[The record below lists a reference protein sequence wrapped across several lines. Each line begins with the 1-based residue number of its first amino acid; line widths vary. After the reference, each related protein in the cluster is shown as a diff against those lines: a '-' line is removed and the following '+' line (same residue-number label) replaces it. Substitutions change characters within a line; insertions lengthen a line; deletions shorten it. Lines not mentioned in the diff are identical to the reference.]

1 MAGGDPRGGRNT
13 FKGAGARPEAN
24 LSRNKGMVLMALSNK
39 VTGKFKHFCK
49 TELMDRFLHA
59 CIEYFSAFFDLQ
71 KHIETAEELSKSEG
85 KLGREVESSQSQRL
99 PAINTTGAVSATPP
113 IATAV
118 ELEQAARARLR
129 EVAALYAAIL
139 VQHSNYANTQQDRQ
153 FFETLYDF
161 SARVLFTINDRK
173 RWHAIENELGRIFR
187 SEHFN
192 LSLRKNEQTA
202 SKPLRYKELFALK
215 QDGDPSQ
222 RTVGA
227 EAARHSSIHTA
238 MHMRSP
244 IIATIFPTPK
254 ERMQRAALLQHSIG
268 FETQGSAGFS
278 SSEGS
283 PTGRGA
289 SRFGNS
295 SGREGSAPFPR
306 SAGGDDSTRASPGRL
321 LTAEEEMDRTI
332 GEAAQSFAN
341 MG

>member
-1 MAGGDPRGGRNT
+1 
-13 FKGAGARPEAN
+13 
-24 LSRNKGMVLMALSNK
+24 MVLSALSNK

-59 CIEYFSAFFDLQ
+59 CIEYFAAFFDLQ
-71 KHIETAEELSKSEG
+71 KHMEAVEELSKSEG
-85 KLGREVESSQSQRL
+85 KLGRDTESAPAQRL
-99 PAINTTGAVSATPP
+99 PAIPTNGAVSVAPP
-113 IATAV
+113 SAAAI
-118 ELEQAARARLR
+118 ELEQAARGRLR

-222 RTVGA
+222 RAGGA
-227 EAARHSSIHTA
+227 DAARHSSIHTA

-268 FETQGSAGFS
+268 FETQGSTGFS
-278 SSEGS
+278 SAEGS
-283 PTGRGA
+283 PTAR

-295 SGREGSAPFPR
+295 SGREGQSTMR
-306 SAGGDDSTRASPGRL
+306 SAGDAASSHASPQRML
-321 LTAEEEMDRTI
+321 SAEEMMDQTI
-332 GEAAQSFAN
+332 DNAAASFAN